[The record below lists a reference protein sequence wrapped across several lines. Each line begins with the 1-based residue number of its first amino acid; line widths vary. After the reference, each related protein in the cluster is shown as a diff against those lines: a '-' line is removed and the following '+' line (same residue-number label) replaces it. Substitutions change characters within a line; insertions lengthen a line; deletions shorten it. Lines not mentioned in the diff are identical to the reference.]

1 MPLALSGKI
10 CAFKIIYLRSSMSF
24 LPYVSVLF
32 GLALLVWSSDKF
44 VEAAAAT
51 ANILRISPLVVGIII
66 MGFGTSAPELLV
78 SLQAAIDENP
88 GLAVGNA
95 FGSNIANMTLILG
108 SAVLFQSLQIN
119 RVALKRDL
127 PILIGITIL
136 VAIFM
141 FDLYLSRF
149 EAILFLALLV
159 TIMFWQTLIAKRE
172 QQMPEDAQQLNKLK
186 KINSKLFLKNLALL
200 VFTLVILVL
209 SAKLLVW
216 GSIEIAHSFGISDL
230 VIGLTLVAVGTSLP
244 ELAASVAAALKGEGD
259 LAIGNVIGS
268 NLFNTLGVL
277 GVAASVAP
285 FALAPQVLTRDL
297 PLTLAISI
305 LMLILG
311 LQKFG
316 KIKKWQGVSLLVIF
330 ITFQISLFLS

>member
-1 MPLALSGKI
+1 
-10 CAFKIIYLRSSMSF
+10 MSL
-24 LPYVSVLF
+24 LPYIGVFF

-44 VEAAAAT
+44 VEAAATT

-78 SLQAAIDENP
+78 SLQAALDKNP

-95 FGSNIANMTLILG
+95 LGSNIANMTLILG
-108 SAVLFQSLQIN
+108 SAALFQSLHISP
-119 RVALKRDL
+119 VALKRDL

-136 VAIFM
+136 VTIFI
-141 FDLYLSRF
+141 FDLYLNRF

-159 TIMFWQTLIAKRE
+159 AIMLWQTLIAKRD
-172 QQMPEDAQQLNKLK
+172 QQIPEDAPQADMPKKL
-186 KINSKLFLKNLALL
+186 NSKLLLKNLTLL
-200 VFTLVILVL
+200 IFALVILVL

-216 GSIEIAHSFGISDL
+216 ASIEIAHSFGISDL

-244 ELAASVAAALKGEGD
+244 ELAASIAAALKGKGD
-259 LAIGNVIGS
+259 LAVGNVIGS

-277 GVAASVAP
+277 GVAASVTP
-285 FALAPQVLTRDL
+285 FALEPQVLTRDL